1 MDIQL
6 ASEIIWIIALAVY
19 TVVVIFVTKKI
30 YDYFVNKKHI
40 KKNIIIYYNRKFIHI
55 FAGGLVV
62 LAVPF
67 LFSKHIFLY
76 LQVF

>member
-19 TVVVIFVTKKI
+19 TVVVIFITKKI

-40 KKNIIIYYNRKFIHI
+40 KKNIVIYYNRKFIHI
-55 FAGGLVV
+55 FAVGFVV
-62 LAVPF
+62 LAVLF
-67 LFSKHIFLY
+67 LF
-76 LQVF
+76 